1 MVERVFVHLYVHE
14 CVCVGRCSSFK
25 TSTNTVYNCGTCELV
40 AAQYT
45 PTHTNRCNC
54 NCVRVPFEEPTSC
67 SLYLLTLKHCL
78 QSNESYSI
86 NKLFFIILPNNYSCF
101 GQLENEKKNDLWTE
115 IQFRSYNI
123 CANGAQWVSPSW
135 CVFWILTPNLHSTNG
150 EFRNKAFDMCQCE
163 NYVELKTINIYSL
176 STMNYCFGFFAK
188 ENVVNRLIMMRNM

>member
-86 NKLFFIILPNNYSCF
+86 NKLFFIILPNKYSCF
-101 GQLENEKKNDLWTE
+101 GQLENEKKMSREPKSNFDHIIFVQTAL
-115 IQFRSYNI
+115 N
-123 CANGAQWVSPSW
+123 
-135 CVFWILTPNLHSTNG
+135 
-150 EFRNKAFDMCQCE
+150 EFRQAD
-163 NYVELKTINIYSL
+163 V
-176 STMNYCFGFFAK
+176 CFEF
-188 ENVVNRLIMMRNM
+188 